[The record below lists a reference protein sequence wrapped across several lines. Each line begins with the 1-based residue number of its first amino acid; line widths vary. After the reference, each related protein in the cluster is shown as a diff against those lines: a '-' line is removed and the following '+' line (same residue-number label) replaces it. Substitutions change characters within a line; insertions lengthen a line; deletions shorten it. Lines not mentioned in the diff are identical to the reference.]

1 MASQS
6 RGSGGGLRR
15 LIALLTNV
23 EIGIAAALTA
33 VIFLAVL
40 VQAFQRYL
48 PFTGLAWTGELSQFS
63 LVWLTFLVAGVLVT
77 RDGHIALQVIDNI
90 KSEGVVRVFHVL
102 AHVIVAIVAILF
114 AWQCIALVSTS
125 SILTSPSMGMN
136 MSLHY
141 VLPLVGFISTAIR
154 SVVAAF
160 VVARDGVEAA
170 HESDALAIQVNR
182 EVQS

>member
-6 RGSGGGLRR
+6 RDGGGGLRR
-15 LIALLTNV
+15 LVAALTSV
-23 EIGIAAALTA
+23 EIGIAAVLTA

-48 PFTGLAWTGELSQFS
+48 PVAGLAWTGELSQFS
-63 LVWLTFLVAGVLVT
+63 LVWLTFLAAGVLVT

-90 KSEGVVRVFHVL
+90 KSEGLVRTFHIV
-102 AHVIVAIVAILF
+102 AHIIVAIVAVLF
-114 AWQCIALVSTS
+114 AWQCVSLVSTS
-125 SILTSPSMGMN
+125 SILTSPSMGMS

-154 SVVAAF
+154 SVAAAL

-170 HESDALAIQVNR
+170 HESDALSVQVNR